1 MKSNKNKEKKGI
13 DQLLFDES
21 SRNIS
26 SEASSLVVMQVMRR
40 LRIVKPISLIRWT
53 GQIYFLLSRWM
64 GLLMCQVY
72 RRNFSKI
79 LFKARSILFLNR
91 KGRIKIVLS
100 TKFWK
105 TLRIKRTKRYFWT
118 KLLINSLRKW
128 ESNWIEDNWISINLN
143 ARKML

>member
-72 RRNFSKI
+72 RWNFSII
-79 LFKARSILFLNR
+79 LFKALFLNR

-118 KLLINSLRKW
+118 KLLINSSRKW
-128 ESNWIEDNWISINLN
+128 ESNWTEDNWTSINLN